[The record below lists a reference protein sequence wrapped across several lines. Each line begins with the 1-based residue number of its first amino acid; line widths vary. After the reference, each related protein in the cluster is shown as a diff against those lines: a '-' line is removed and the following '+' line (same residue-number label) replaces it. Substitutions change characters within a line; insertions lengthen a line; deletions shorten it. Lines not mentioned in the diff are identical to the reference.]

1 MRPSPN
7 PLRAVQHGFACSSIQ
22 IQPRVGLRVAAALLG
37 TAALLATSP
46 ASSKEELVDG
56 IAAQVGSGIV
66 LASEVDDITRPVLE
80 RMKGSDIPEAE
91 ILTLKKDALERL
103 IEQRLIDDVVAQL
116 ELTASEPEINGAI
129 ENIAREAGLTTGQ
142 LAQSVAG
149 YGMNFDDYR
158 AKIKTEIERNKVL
171 NTMVRSR
178 VRVEDAELQETYA
191 KRYSEQ
197 REGGTE
203 VHVRHILIATGG
215 PSMRDGETACRIAG
229 EARKRIE
236 AGAESFGEIA
246 QKVSDANP
254 QGGGDLGW
262 IHDRDLAGWMRKE
275 ISQLNES
282 NPLSP
287 VIEMPFG
294 CNILALAGMRE
305 FTPVTF
311 EMARPELEN
320 ELFRRKT
327 EVEYSKWVEKLRE
340 QSYIERKGIYASS
353 EPFFAPMGP
362 Q

>member
-1 MRPSPN
+1 MRRPPN
-7 PLRAVQHGFACSSIQ
+7 THRAARPAAACSSIR
-22 IQPRVGLRVAAALLG
+22 PLAGLRVAAS
-37 TAALLATSP
+37 LLAAASLLVSSP
-46 ASSKEELVDG
+46 ASAREELVDG
-56 IAAQVGSGIV
+56 VAAQVGSGIV
-66 LASEVDDITRPVLE
+66 LASEVEDITRPVLA
-80 RMKGSDIPEAE
+80 RMKGTDIPEAE

-116 ELTASEPEINGAI
+116 ELTATDAEIDGAI
-129 ENIAREAGLTTGQ
+129 ENIAREAGLTKGQ

-149 YGMNFDDYR
+149 YGMSFDDYR

-178 VRVEDAELQETYA
+178 VRIEQAEIEELYN

-215 PSMRDGETACRIAG
+215 PSMRDGATACQIAS
-229 EARKRIE
+229 EARKRIA
-236 AGAESFGEIA
+236 AGAGSFGEVA
-246 QKVSDANP
+246 QRVSDANP

-275 ISQLNES
+275 VSKLNET

-294 CNILALAGMRE
+294 CNILELAGMRE
-305 FTPVTF
+305 FTPVTL
-311 EMARPELEN
+311 EMATPEIEN
-320 ELFRRKT
+320 ELYRRKT
-327 EVEYSKWVEKLRE
+327 EVEYSRWVESLRE

-353 EPFFAPMGP
+353 EPFFAPMG
-362 Q
+362 QQ

>member
-1 MRPSPN
+1 MHHPPNARKTARRRFVCSSLRPLAG
-7 PLRAVQHGFACSSIQ
+7 LRA
-22 IQPRVGLRVAAALLG
+22 AASLL
-37 TAALLATSP
+37 AIAMLLATSP
-46 ASSKEELVDG
+46 ASAKEELVDAV
-56 IAAQVGSGIV
+56 AAQVGSGIV
-66 LASEVDDITRPVLE
+66 LASEVEDITRPVLA
-80 RMKGSDIPEAE
+80 RMNGADIPESE

-116 ELTASEPEINGAI
+116 ELTATDAEIDGAI
-129 ENIAREAGLTTGQ
+129 ENIAREAGLTKGQ

-178 VRVEDAELQETYA
+178 VRIEETELEELYN

-203 VHVRHILIATGG
+203 VHVRHILIVTGG
-215 PSMRDGETACRIAG
+215 PSMRDSETACRIAN
-229 EARKRIE
+229 EARQRIE
-236 AGAESFGEIA
+236 AGAASFGEIA
-246 QKVSDANP
+246 QRVSDANP

-262 IHDRDLAGWMRKE
+262 IHDRDLAGWMRLE
-275 ISQLNES
+275 ISKLSETS
-282 NPLSP
+282 PLSP

-294 CNILALAGMRE
+294 CNILELAGMRE

-311 EMARPELEN
+311 ETARPELEN

-327 EVEYSKWVEKLRE
+327 EVEYSTWVENLRE

-353 EPFFAPMGP
+353 EPFFSPMGP